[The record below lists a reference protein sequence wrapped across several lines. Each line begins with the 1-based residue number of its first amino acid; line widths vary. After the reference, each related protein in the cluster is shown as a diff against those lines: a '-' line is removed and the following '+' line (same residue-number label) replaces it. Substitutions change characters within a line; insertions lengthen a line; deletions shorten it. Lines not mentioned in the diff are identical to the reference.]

1 MDQLFGDRRYP
12 IRQQC
17 RQKIGSDLCRVSGA
31 DIDLLQ
37 YRNFKLVGVGIMPG
51 NIIVTQIF
59 K

>member
-1 MDQLFGDRRYP
+1 MLVLLSTVSTTVWDVSV
-12 IRQQC
+12 C
-17 RQKIGSDLCRVSGA
+17 RVVSGA
-31 DIDLLQ
+31 DTTTVDLLQ